1 MTEGGDSNGLEPGAD
16 AEAGSGKVRFYRFS
30 NRLRPKTG
38 VPSGASA
45 RISPEALQKAQV
57 AIDDMAQDYPDW
69 AIGQVDLLA
78 EKHKRLVFSPES
90 RSEHYKEIHRIA
102 HDMKGQGGTFGYPL
116 VSTIA
121 EALYRI
127 TVSNAKYTDAE
138 VEIIKAHIDSIRI
151 VLQTR
156 EKDPQSV
163 TGKRVQRALEAV
175 IRKLR

>member
-1 MTEGGDSNGLEPGAD
+1 MTEGADESGTEPGLEAPPGNT
-16 AEAGSGKVRFYRFS
+16 KVRFYRFS
-30 NRLRPKTG
+30 NRLRAKTG
-38 VPSGASA
+38 VPPGAAA
-45 RISPEALQKAQV
+45 RISPEDLQKAQS
-57 AIDDMAQDYPDW
+57 AIDEMAQDYPDW

-78 EKHKRLVFSPES
+78 EKHKRLVFSPEA
-90 RSEHYKEIHRIA
+90 RAEHYKEIHRIA

-116 VSTIA
+116 VSTIS
-121 EALYRI
+121 EALYRM
-127 TVSNAKYTDAE
+127 TDNKAKHTDAE

-156 EKDPQSV
+156 EKDPESV